1 MKISLESLEGQ
12 FEEID
17 PIKKNLGLG
26 CYLELIKKLNI
37 QIPQDTAILEL
48 GSRDALDAIDLYRC
62 YGNKVYA
69 FEANPASIEEMRANC
84 KHFNVF
90 DSDIMIVPYAVENC
104 EPGINRT
111 TFYAVKGF
119 DTGPSSLYPMSKK
132 ENDPSEV
139 KKRTAMYT
147 EGRQYCPGREED
159 GSIHWGN
166 QTPYGPNIQTKIEVD
181 CIRLDYWIEENNV
194 YNISTV
200 CMDLEGGELSALKSM
215 GNHLDRIKYIITEGF
230 YLQVNEGMSTIFDV
244 DAFLVERGFSLIYGE
259 LERPDKKLDNEF
271 IYKNTRLDTN

>member
-12 FEEID
+12 FEDID
-17 PIKKNLGLG
+17 PIRKNLGLG
-26 CYLELIKKLNI
+26 SYLELIKKLNI

-48 GSRDALDAIDLYRC
+48 GSRDALDAIDLYKR

-69 FEANPASIEEMRANC
+69 FEANPASIFRMRDNCAN
-84 KHFNVF
+84 FNVF

-111 TFYAVKGF
+111 TFYAVEGF
-119 DTGPSSLYPMSKK
+119 DTGPSSRYPMSKK

-139 KKRTAMYT
+139 KERTAMYT
-147 EGRQYCPGREED
+147 EGRQYGPLEGWENHE
-159 GSIHWGN
+159 
-166 QTPYGPNIQTKIEVD
+166 PYPPNTQTKIEVD
-181 CIRLDYWIEENNV
+181 CIRLDYWIEENDV
-194 YNISTV
+194 YNISTI

-215 GNHLDRIKYIITEGF
+215 GKYLDRVKYIITEGF

-244 DAFLVERGFSLIYGE
+244 NTFLVEERGFSLIYGE
-259 LERPDKKLDNEF
+259 LERPDGKLDGEF
-271 IYKNTRLDTN
+271 VYKNTRLDDK